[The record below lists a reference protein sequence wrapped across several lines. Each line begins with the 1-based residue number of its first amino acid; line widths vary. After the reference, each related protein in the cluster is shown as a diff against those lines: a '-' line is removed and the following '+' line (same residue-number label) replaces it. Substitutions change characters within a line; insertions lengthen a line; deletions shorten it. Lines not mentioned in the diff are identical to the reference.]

1 MSKRHKSLTGLER
14 YNRVSQPVNLLFS
27 ALMILCALMCVIPL
41 ILVISVSLSKDRSLA
56 LYGYQFIPH
65 EYSGDAYMALF
76 RSNSEII
83 NAFIVSIVVTVL
95 GTISGLI
102 FNSLL
107 AYTLSRRSYRYRRAI
122 TLYITIPMLFGGGM
136 IPFYNVVANFLG
148 LKNNILALIL
158 PMAVST
164 WNIII
169 IRTFFQSSVPDSIVE
184 SAMIDGASQYKIY
197 RSIVLPISKPVL
209 ATIGL
214 FLAFAYWNDW
224 YNASLFIS
232 NKNLKPLQY
241 LLMEIQN
248 NINYLREASKTAST
262 MGTVKIPPESM
273 SMALVVVIVIPIACI
288 YPFFQRYF
296 ISGLT
301 IGAVKG

>member
-1 MSKRHKSLTGLER
+1 MAKKVLTGLER
-14 YNRVSQPVNLLFS
+14 YNRVSQPINILFS
-27 ALMILCALMCVIPL
+27 IIVILCALACVLPL
-41 ILVISVSLSKDRSLA
+41 LLIIAVSFSKDTSLA
-56 LYGYQFIPH
+56 RYGYQFIPK
-65 EYSGDAYMALF
+65 ELSADAYIALF
-76 RSNSEII
+76 QSGSEII
-83 NAFIVSIVVTVL
+83 YAVAISIFVTVA
-95 GTISGLI
+95 GTVTGLI
-102 FNSLL
+102 LNSLL
-107 AYTLSRRSYRYRRAI
+107 AYTLSRRTYSFRRFL
-122 TLYITIPMLFGGGM
+122 TLFITIPMLFGGGM
-136 IPFYNVVANFLG
+136 IPFYNIIANVLG
-148 LKNNILALIL
+148 LKNNLLALIL

-169 IRTFFQSSVPDSIVE
+169 IRTFFQTSVPDSIVE
-184 SAMIDGASQYKIY
+184 SAMIDGASQYRIF

-232 NKNLKPLQY
+232 YKNLKPLQY
-241 LLMEIQN
+241 LLMEIQS

-262 MGTVKIPPESM
+262 LGTVKIPPESM

>member
-1 MSKRHKSLTGLER
+1 MAKKYTTGLER
-14 YNRVSQPVNLLFS
+14 YNRVSPLTNGIFS
-27 ALMILCALMCVIPL
+27 LMVIIFALMCVLPL
-41 ILVISVSLSKDRSLA
+41 ILVIMVSITDEQALA
-56 LYGYQFIPH
+56 RDGYQFIPNGF
-65 EYSGDAYMALF
+65 SFGAY
-76 RSNSEII
+76 R
-83 NAFIVSIVVTVL
+83 VL
-95 GTISGLI
+95 LGNNKDILISGLVSI
-102 FNSLL
+102 FVTVMGTLVGLFFNSTF
-107 AYTLSRRSYRYRRAI
+107 AYALSRKSYRYRSYL
-122 TLYITIPMLFGGGM
+122 TFFITIPMLFGGGM
-136 IPFYNVVANFLG
+136 IPYYNIIANVLG
-148 LKNNILALIL
+148 LKNNLLALIL

-169 IRTFFQSSVPDSIVE
+169 IRTFFQTTVPDAIIE
-184 SAMIDGASQYKIY
+184 SAMIDGASQYRIFAG
-197 RSIVLPISKPVL
+197 IVLPISKPVL

-248 NINYLREASKTAST
+248 NINYLREASKSAST
-262 MGTVKIPPESM
+262 VGTIRIPAESIN
-273 SMALVVVIVIPIACI
+273 MALVVIIVVPIACI

-301 IGAVKG
+301 IGSVKG

>member
-1 MSKRHKSLTGLER
+1 MSRKSLSGLER
-14 YNRVSQPVNLLFS
+14 YNRVSQPVNILFS
-27 ALMILCALMCVIPL
+27 IIVIICALACVLPL
-41 ILVISVSLSKDRSLA
+41 ILIIAVSFSKDTSLA
-56 LYGYQFIPH
+56 KYGYQFIPK
-65 EYSGDAYMALF
+65 EVSPDAYVALF
-76 RSNSEII
+76 KSGTEII
-83 NAFIVSIVVTVL
+83 SAVLVSIFVTVA
-95 GTISGLI
+95 GTVTGLI
-102 FNSLL
+102 LNSLL
-107 AYTLSRRSYRYRRAI
+107 AYALSRRTYSFRRFL
-122 TLYITIPMLFGGGM
+122 TLFITIPMLFGGGM
-136 IPFYNVVANFLG
+136 IPYYNIIANILG
-148 LKNNILALIL
+148 LKNNLLALIL

-169 IRTFFQSSVPDSIVE
+169 IRTFFQTSVPDSIIE
-184 SAMIDGASQYKIY
+184 SAMIDGASQYKIF

-232 NKNLKPLQY
+232 QKNLKPLQY

-262 MGTVKIPPESM
+262 LGTVKIPPESM